1 MEEQTEAERAKLRP
15 KSLTALQEQLVW
27 ALLQSG
33 LSRDILVQAIG
44 ELERDRANGERRE
57 RGDGESSE
65 EGEMDFSP
73 PIFKDLE
80 KLPSEQ
86 ASKLRAEVEQLLQYV
101 KKPNFIGAPLDF
113 LLLSLRLSGFWGEF
127 KRVPPFLV
135 TNYQTHHYS
144 LDIS

>member
-1 MEEQTEAERAKLRP
+1 MEERAEEERAKLRP
-15 KSLTALQEQLVW
+15 KRLTALQEQLVW

-44 ELERDRANGERRE
+44 ELERDRANGDRRE

-73 PIFKDLE
+73 QIFRDLE

-101 KKPNFIGAPLDF
+101 QNSHLHRCSSSLTAPLSDSLW
-113 LLLSLRLSGFWGEF
+113 LLGR
-127 KRVPPFLV
+127 
-135 TNYQTHHYS
+135 
-144 LDIS
+144 I

>member
-1 MEEQTEAERAKLRP
+1 MEERAEEERAKLRP
-15 KSLTALQEQLVW
+15 KRLTALQEQLVW

-44 ELERDRANGERRE
+44 ELERDRANGDRRE

-73 PIFKDLE
+73 PIFRDLE

-101 KKPNFIGAPLDF
+101 QNSHLHRCSSSLTAPLSDSLW
-113 LLLSLRLSGFWGEF
+113 LLGR
-127 KRVPPFLV
+127 
-135 TNYQTHHYS
+135 
-144 LDIS
+144 I

>member
-1 MEEQTEAERAKLRP
+1 MEERAEEERAKLRP
-15 KSLTALQEQLVW
+15 PRLTALQEQLVW
-27 ALLQSG
+27 ALLESG

-44 ELERDRANGERRE
+44 ELERDRATADRRE

-73 PIFKDLE
+73 PIFRDLE

-101 KKPNFIGAPLDF
+101 KNPHVLHLHRCSSSLPA
-113 LLLSLRLSGFWGEF
+113 LLSDSRWLLGR
-127 KRVPPFLV
+127 
-135 TNYQTHHYS
+135 
-144 LDIS
+144 I